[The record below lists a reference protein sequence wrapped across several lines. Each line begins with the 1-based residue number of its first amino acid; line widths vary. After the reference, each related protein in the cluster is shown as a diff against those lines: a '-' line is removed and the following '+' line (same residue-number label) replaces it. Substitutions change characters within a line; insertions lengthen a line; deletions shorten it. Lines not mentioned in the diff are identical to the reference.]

1 VRPSPMAVLVRAMVV
16 TMCVVIRMLRV
27 RSHGR
32 QNKSAVCVYK
42 VPDPDVSI
50 RRLNRPISSV

>member
-1 VRPSPMAVLVRAMVV
+1 MAVLVRAMVV